1 VTRIQIDD
9 QILKR
14 AVEIAKREDILPP
27 GKVDKSLSQKGR
39 AAVWEGAVGQAVFER
54 ALENLGVGFEFV
66 ASIFYDYDTDRGT
79 VEVKTKERAVD
90 PRPEYEASV
99 YDYNSQRQ
107 NAEHYAFVSLRLA
120 PGHTKSSEPKLHRYD
135 VGWVCGV
142 ISGDD
147 LARKAKRVEIGD
159 PLPNGQKAQFVSHN
173 VTYAELSPLG
183 EEVQ

>member
-1 VTRIQIDD
+1 MTRVEIDER
-9 QILKR
+9 IIER
-14 AVEIAKREDILPP
+14 AVAIAKREDILPP

-39 AAVWEGAVGQAVFER
+39 IAVWEGAVGQAVFER
-54 ALENLGVGFEFV
+54 VLEQIGVQFEFI

-120 PGHTKSSEPKLHRYD
+120 PGHTKHSEAKLHRYD
-135 VGWVCGV
+135 VGWVCGI
-142 ISGDD
+142 ISGED
-147 LARKAKRVEIGD
+147 LARKAKRVEVGD
-159 PLPNGQKAQFVSHN
+159 PLPNGQQAQFVSHN

-183 EEVQ
+183 EEGL